1 MMKKII
7 KNIKIFA
14 ALLVLV
20 GCETTNFDLQ
30 ENPNFLTPENA
41 NPEFLLNEIQYLF
54 QDIVS
59 DMILN
64 SDDVMRYEAMTSSYG
79 DIVDVNVLNVEWE
92 RFYEA
97 VNISKTIDNLASQNS
112 NYLYHNAVNK
122 LLMGYLTITMVDY
135 VGDIPYSQAGN
146 PLEFPN
152 PKSDSSIDLYKMV
165 LTNIDQSIIDINNAT
180 VDVRDLFY
188 SGDKENWIA
197 FANTLKLRI
206 LVQARLA
213 SADLGISDLQG
224 EINSLLNKNII
235 DAPSEDFVW
244 KYANGVEEPESRHP
258 YFRRAYVSSFSQYI
272 GNQFMWM
279 LKDSKS
285 VRDPRIRYYLYR
297 QDDRDPFSG
306 PPYLACQGDPSVD
319 YCYVGDH
326 YWGLDHGESR
336 TGRGDNLFRTTYGIY
351 PGGGSLDQDFFVNA
365 PSTTSPENP
374 AGSLPNLNGQGIL
387 PILTSSFVKFLR
399 AEASLTISGVNGNP
413 ETLLEEA
420 VRESIDKVTSF
431 GGQSFSLSPTNTD
444 IENYVTEVKNNYTNA
459 ADTNAKLDVIMTEY
473 YLAAFGNSIEA
484 YNAYRRTGFPSML
497 QVPIDDDNPTFPR
510 SFRYSKT
517 AVDRN
522 TSLNQKSIT
531 EKIFWDTNPDNFI
544 K

>member
-1 MMKKII
+1 MKKILKKI
-7 KNIKIFA
+7 KFSVV
-14 ALLVLV
+14 LLILI

-54 QDIVS
+54 QDLIS

-64 SDDVMRYEAMTSSYG
+64 TDDVMRYEAMTSSYG
-79 DIVDVNVLNVEWE
+79 AIVNVDQLNAEWE

-97 VNISKTIDNLASQNS
+97 VNISKTIEKLASTNS
-112 NYLYHNAVNK
+112 NYLYHNAINK

-135 VGDIPYSQAGN
+135 VGDIPYREAGN

-152 PKSDSSIDLYKMV
+152 PKPDSGIDLYKMV
-165 LTNIDQSIIDINNAT
+165 LSNIEQSILDINNAT
-180 VDVRDLFY
+180 VNVKDFFY
-188 SGDKENWIA
+188 GGDKDKWIA

-206 LVQARLA
+206 LIQTRLA
-213 SADLGISDLQG
+213 STDLGISNLQS
-224 EINSLLNKNII
+224 EINSQLTKNII
-235 DAPSEDFVW
+235 DTPDEDFIW
-244 KYANGVEEPESRHP
+244 SYANGVEEPESRHP
-258 YFRRAYVSSFSQYI
+258 YFRRGYISSFSQYI

-297 QDDRDPFSG
+297 QSNRNPFSG
-306 PPYLACQGDPSVD
+306 PPYLACQGDPAVD
-319 YCYVGDH
+319 YCYVGEQ

-351 PGGGSLDQDFFVNA
+351 PGGGCLDQDFLVSA
-365 PSTTSPENP
+365 PNTSVDSKDFPS
-374 AGSLPNLNGQGIL
+374 GSLPNIKGQGIL
-387 PILTSSFVKFLR
+387 PILTTSFVKFLR
-399 AEASLTISGVNGNP
+399 AEASLMVGANGNP
-413 ETLLEEA
+413 ELLLEEGI
-420 VRESIDKVTSF
+420 RESISKVTNF
-431 GGQSFSLSPTNTD
+431 GGQTFSLAPTSVEID
-444 IENYVTEVKNNYTNA
+444 SYIAEVKTNYMNA
-459 ADTNAKLDVIMTEY
+459 GGNEAKLNVIMTEY
-473 YLAAFGNSIEA
+473 YLASFGNSIEA
-484 YNAYRRTGFPSML
+484 YNGYRRTGFPSTL

-517 AVDRN
+517 AVERN
-522 TSLNQKSIT
+522 SSLNQKNIT
-531 EKIFWDTNPDNFI
+531 DKIFWDKNPDNFI